1 MPRVLNG
8 LDGVF
13 VIKLREREGAEVLV
27 HHSVF
32 LLDVDGRLALAVAV
46 AVRQEVPVRRTVL

>member
-1 MPRVLNG
+1 MPRVHNG

-13 VIKLREREGAEVLV
+13 VIKLREREGAQVLV

-46 AVRQEVPVRRTVL
+46 GVRQEVPVRRAVF